1 MSFFIGRALNTG
13 IEQESIDNEGG
24 FEKSLEV
31 KVNIDMIKSYG
42 NREKQAK

>member
-1 MSFFIGRALNTG
+1 MSFFIGRVINTR
-13 IEQESIDNEGG
+13 IEQESTDNEGG